1 METPPFDPFRR
12 PGALLVRPRPF
23 AARPRVPRPPTGS
36 IWTWISRASCAGAWR
51 SRSNRCVTASARR
64 STPPSLIASVRAGRR
79 ALPHALEAERLRA
92 RSRRRSAWERATFE
106 ISYATKPCKGFTFVG
121 PTEAEPDR
129 TLGGWTQGQ
138 ADDTH
143 WWMPCREHW
152 SRATLEQIV
161 TVPTGY
167 RVRQRPAPGAAPEPP
182 GAHGHVAL
190 AARDHAPRS
199 PRS

>member
-1 METPPFDPFRR
+1 M
-12 PGALLVRPRPF
+12 
-23 AARPRVPRPPTGS
+23 
-36 IWTWISRASCAGAWR
+36 
-51 SRSNRCVTASARR
+51 
-64 STPPSLIASVRAGRR
+64 RAGRR
-79 ALPHALEAERLRA
+79 ALPHALEAERLRVTKA
-92 RSRRRSAWERATFE
+92 LRVGERATFE
-106 ISYATKPCKGFTFVG
+106 ISYATKPRKGFTFVG

-143 WWMPCREHW
+143 WWMPCLEAP

-167 RVRQRPAPGAAPEPP
+167 RVVGNGRLQGRRQNRRARTVTWHWRLRRTPP
-182 GAHGHVAL
+182 I
-190 AARDHAPRS
+190 S